1 MGAKATIPKIIENTN
16 SKDYKMGVL
25 SIQGN
30 KEENNDSILTNM
42 DLGDGNSLF
51 VVFSG
56 RGGEHVAA
64 LAKKHFVDILRKKG
78 SYVKKNYEK
87 ALEMT
92 FVELD

>member
-42 DLGDGNSLF
+42 D
-51 VVFSG
+51 
-56 RGGEHVAA
+56 
-64 LAKKHFVDILRKKG
+64 
-78 SYVKKNYEK
+78 
-87 ALEMT
+87 
-92 FVELD
+92 

>member
-1 MGAKATIPKIIENTN
+1 
-16 SKDYKMGVL
+16 
-25 SIQGN
+25 
-30 KEENNDSILTNM
+30 M

-51 VVFSG
+51 VLFSG
-56 RGGEHVAA
+56 HGGEHVAT

-92 FVELD
+92 FVEID